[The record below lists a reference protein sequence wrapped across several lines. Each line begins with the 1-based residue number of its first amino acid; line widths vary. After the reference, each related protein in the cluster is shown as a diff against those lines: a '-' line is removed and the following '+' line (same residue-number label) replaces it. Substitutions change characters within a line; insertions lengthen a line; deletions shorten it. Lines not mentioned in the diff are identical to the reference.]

1 MAEDGALG
9 SPTKARG
16 RKVSGT
22 IPGGDAAVQVDGMSG
37 IVEQDLLDHDDD
49 HSEQSSK
56 RASRDDLSLTK
67 QDDLAPSLGSGASP
81 PRAPGGKPVAVD
93 DLHAVMSRSRSKLES
108 SPIYIPNA
116 RASGGPARPVRSLS
130 WAGRPGSSG
139 VPQSSLF
146 ADDPPVA
153 SSSSALSSPVSTTS
167 PPMLSP
173 SSASTSFSS
182 LDEWFTPVGMGPP
195 SWMAGFEG
203 SLTLSTM
210 DEDGPGSSD
219 TPSAFQPG
227 RESAARGM
235 LLCPSGAGESP
246 LVEFAVPSSGPSP
259 WAVDLGDMDVDGPP
273 SKTGNLQLGL
283 LTPKMNSVASSHAA
297 RRGHQSKLVH
307 RSEARSAP
315 ISSKGLELGPP
326 SDPSDLLGSPGT
338 VSLKMSHKQSTNSP
352 PLPAC
357 GGALGLVGL
366 EPPTRVG
373 QATAGNHLPAQ
384 KADGPPAYDLS
395 LLAGRSSE
403 FWRGLWE
410 GWNAGSPEGLEGRQA
425 ERRTREEGEV
435 GAR

>member
-37 IVEQDLLDHDDD
+37 IVEQDLLDHDGD
-49 HSEQSSK
+49 HSEHSSK
-56 RASRDDLSLTK
+56 RGSRDDLSLTK

-81 PRAPGGKPVAVD
+81 PRAPGGKPAAVD

-108 SPIYIPNA
+108 SPIHIPNA

-139 VPQSSLF
+139 GPQSSLF

-153 SSSSALSSPVSTTS
+153 PSSSALSSPVSTTS

-246 LVEFAVPSSGPSP
+246 LVEFAAPSS
-259 WAVDLGDMDVDGPP
+259 DLGDMDVDVPP

-283 LTPKMNSVASSHAA
+283 LTPKMNSVAPSHAA
-297 RRGHQSKLVH
+297 RRGHQSKPVH

-315 ISSKGLELGPP
+315 ISSKELELGPP
-326 SDPSDLLGSPGT
+326 TDPSDSVSSLGS
-338 VSLKMSHKQSTNSP
+338 VELKMGHKQSTNSP

-373 QATAGNHLPAQ
+373 LATAGDHLPAQ
-384 KADGPPAYDLS
+384 KADVPPAYDLT

-410 GWNAGSPEGLEGRQA
+410 GWNAESPEGLEGREA
-425 ERRTREEGEV
+425 ERRTREEGEIE
-435 GAR
+435 AR